1 MATTKLSATK
11 STSRAINYAEK
22 RAVEK
27 SGLNCDVDY
36 AKSSFKASRE
46 LYGKTDGNQG
56 HVIIQSFKPG
66 EVTPEQ
72 CNQLGLALAEKLAPN
87 HQVAV
92 YTHADTDHV
101 HNHIMIN
108 SIDLETGKKFNN
120 NKQALRNVRNFNDE
134 VCMEHGLSVPEKDT
148 ARLRYTQTEKAIAD
162 PNTKSTAQYSWKDE
176 IREAIDQSQAT
187 NIDEFK
193 DHLNQHGIEIERVTP
208 KSITYR
214 HVAEDK
220 KVRGRKLGEDYNKGG
235 IEDGFERQIQRRR
248 QQERASDTDIQP
260 KRRTSNRD
268 EATERDTGV
277 TQADWDQF
285 AQDTNELERRR
296 QAAESARLVDEKA
309 RRDREERARAKQA
322 SQRIMTQKRFISV
335 AKHYIERINNDNL
348 KQDFQTAIQEEL
360 EDVKADTHKAMEQ
373 LQTNQAELRQENN
386 DYKKMID
393 ERIKHNETAVKQ
405 YDQVIQRL
413 TKGITAMFFIVALVM
428 IAFLALSPLGDWLGV
443 QHFYEWL
450 NYVMK
455 TGHSAWR
462 YFMLIFYLVPYVLF
476 GGLMYVILKAYERL

>member
-56 HVIIQSFKPG
+56 HVIIQSFKPD

-72 CNQLGLALAEKLAPN
+72 CNQLGLELAEKLAPN

-92 YTHADTDHV
+92 YTHNDTDHV
-101 HNHIMIN
+101 HNHIVIN

-120 NKQALRNVRNFNDE
+120 NKQALRDVRNFNDE
-134 VCMEHGLSVPEKDT
+134 VCREHVLSVPEKDT

-176 IREAIDQSQAT
+176 IREVIDQSQAT
-187 NIDEFK
+187 NMDEFK

-214 HVAEDK
+214 HLAEDK

-248 QQERASDTDIQP
+248 QQEQDSDTEFQP
-260 KRRTSNRD
+260 KRPTSSYD
-268 EATERDTGV
+268 ESTERDTGV
-277 TQADWDQF
+277 TQSDWDQF

-296 QAAESARLVDEKA
+296 QAAESARLAHEKA
-309 RRDREERARAKQA
+309 RRDREKREREKQA
-322 SQRIMTQKRFISV
+322 SRPI
-335 AKHYIERINNDNL
+335 INDDRDHGL
-348 KQDFQTAIQEEL
+348 EL
-360 EDVKADTHKAMEQ
+360 
-373 LQTNQAELRQENN
+373 
-386 DYKKMID
+386 
-393 ERIKHNETAVKQ
+393 
-405 YDQVIQRL
+405 
-413 TKGITAMFFIVALVM
+413 
-428 IAFLALSPLGDWLGV
+428 
-443 QHFYEWL
+443 
-450 NYVMK
+450 
-455 TGHSAWR
+455 
-462 YFMLIFYLVPYVLF
+462 
-476 GGLMYVILKAYERL
+476 

>member
-101 HNHIMIN
+101 HNHIVIN

-120 NKQALRNVRNFNDE
+120 NKQALRNVRDFNDE
-134 VCMEHGLSVPEKDT
+134 VCLEHGLSVPDKDT

-176 IREAIDQSQAT
+176 IREVIDQSEAT
-187 NIDEFK
+187 NMDEFK
-193 DHLNQHGIEIERVTP
+193 DHLNQHGITIERVTP

-214 HVAEDK
+214 HLAEDK
-220 KVRGRKLGEDYNKGG
+220 KVRGRKLGEDYNKRG
-235 IEDGFERQIQRRR
+235 IEDGFERQIQR
-248 QQERASDTDIQP
+248 QQQTERASNTEFQP
-260 KRRTSNRD
+260 KRPTSSRD
-268 EATERDTGV
+268 ESTERDTDV
-277 TQADWDQF
+277 TQSDWDQF

-296 QAAESARLVDEKA
+296 QAAKSARLVDEKA
-309 RRDREERARAKQA
+309 RRDREERARKKQA
-322 SQRIMTQKRFISV
+322 SRPI
-335 AKHYIERINNDNL
+335 INNDRDHDL
-348 KQDFQTAIQEEL
+348 EL
-360 EDVKADTHKAMEQ
+360 
-373 LQTNQAELRQENN
+373 
-386 DYKKMID
+386 
-393 ERIKHNETAVKQ
+393 
-405 YDQVIQRL
+405 
-413 TKGITAMFFIVALVM
+413 
-428 IAFLALSPLGDWLGV
+428 
-443 QHFYEWL
+443 
-450 NYVMK
+450 
-455 TGHSAWR
+455 
-462 YFMLIFYLVPYVLF
+462 
-476 GGLMYVILKAYERL
+476 

>member
-56 HVIIQSFKPG
+56 HVIIQSFKHG

-101 HNHIMIN
+101 HNHIVIN

-120 NKQALRNVRNFNDE
+120 NKQALRDLRNLNDE
-134 VCMEHGLSVPEKDT
+134 VCLEHGLSVPEKDT

-176 IREAIDQSQAT
+176 IREVIDQSQAT
-187 NIDEFK
+187 NMDEFK

-214 HVAEDK
+214 HLAEDK

-235 IEDGFERQIQRRR
+235 IEDGFERQIQQR
-248 QQERASDTDIQP
+248 QKQERDSDTEFQP
-260 KRRTSNRD
+260 KRPTSNRD
-268 EATERDTGV
+268 ESTERDTGV
-277 TQADWDQF
+277 TQSDWDQF

-296 QAAESARLVDEKA
+296 QAAESARLAHEKA
-309 RRDREERARAKQA
+309 RRDREERERAKQA
-322 SQRIMTQKRFISV
+322 SRTI
-335 AKHYIERINNDNL
+335 INNDRDHGL
-348 KQDFQTAIQEEL
+348 EL
-360 EDVKADTHKAMEQ
+360 
-373 LQTNQAELRQENN
+373 
-386 DYKKMID
+386 
-393 ERIKHNETAVKQ
+393 
-405 YDQVIQRL
+405 
-413 TKGITAMFFIVALVM
+413 
-428 IAFLALSPLGDWLGV
+428 
-443 QHFYEWL
+443 
-450 NYVMK
+450 
-455 TGHSAWR
+455 
-462 YFMLIFYLVPYVLF
+462 
-476 GGLMYVILKAYERL
+476 

>member
-101 HNHIMIN
+101 HNHIVIN

-120 NKQALRNVRNFNDE
+120 NKQALRNVRDFNDE
-134 VCMEHGLSVPEKDT
+134 VCMEHCLSVPDKDT

-187 NIDEFK
+187 NMDEFK

-214 HVAEDK
+214 HLAEDK

-235 IEDGFERQIQRRR
+235 IEDGFERQIQRRK
-248 QQERASDTDIQP
+248 QQE
-260 KRRTSNRD
+260 
-268 EATERDTGV
+268 
-277 TQADWDQF
+277 
-285 AQDTNELERRR
+285 
-296 QAAESARLVDEKA
+296 
-309 RRDREERARAKQA
+309 RAKQA
-322 SQRIMTQKRFISV
+322 SRTI
-335 AKHYIERINNDNL
+335 IND
-348 KQDFQTAIQEEL
+348 DRDHGFEL
-360 EDVKADTHKAMEQ
+360 
-373 LQTNQAELRQENN
+373 
-386 DYKKMID
+386 
-393 ERIKHNETAVKQ
+393 
-405 YDQVIQRL
+405 
-413 TKGITAMFFIVALVM
+413 
-428 IAFLALSPLGDWLGV
+428 
-443 QHFYEWL
+443 
-450 NYVMK
+450 
-455 TGHSAWR
+455 
-462 YFMLIFYLVPYVLF
+462 
-476 GGLMYVILKAYERL
+476 